1 MEKLNII
8 VDLSKNYIIKNKDKL
23 ISFIKELIPYIIII
37 IIILLVKQFLFT
49 TVLVNGDS
57 MNDTLHENDMMI
69 LDKISYKAKDIKR
82 FDIIVAN
89 VSKTKLIKRVIGLPN
104 EHVKYENNELYIDG
118 KKTKDEYGKG
128 ITYDFDIESL
138 GFEKIPKNYYL
149 VLGDNRQD
157 SLDSRTIGLIEK
169 KDIIGKATF
178 IIFPFNRFGS
188 VE

>member
-1 MEKLNII
+1 MEKFKKI
-8 VDLSKNYIIKNKDKL
+8 VDSSKNYIINNKEKL
-23 ISFIKELIPYIIII
+23 MSLCKELIPYIIII
-37 IIILLVKQFLFT
+37 IIILLFKQFFFT

-57 MNDTLHENDMMI
+57 MNDTLYENDIMI
-69 LDKISYKAKDIKR
+69 LDKISYKTKIIKR

-89 VSKTKLIKRVIGLPN
+89 VSNTKLIKRVIGLPN
-104 EHVKYENNELYIDG
+104 EHIKYENNELYIDG
-118 KKTKDEYGKG
+118 KKVSDKYGKG
-128 ITYDFDIESL
+128 ITYDFDIKSL

-157 SLDSRTIGLIEK
+157 SLDSRTIGLIK
-169 KDIIGKATF
+169 KEDIVGKATF